1 MPTVPGLLPSV
12 APSEAGT
19 PSVRVSADAA
29 AFGGVVGQGLAH
41 LGEGIGH
48 ASNEIWNRAVALQQL
63 RNESEAKE
71 ADALYMMQSGKLH
84 AEFSSLQGKAAVAA
98 FPKYQQDLQEKRLEI
113 RRSLSTEQSQKMYDS
128 SALAFMGRNIFNGA
142 GHAAQQNKV
151 YAAGASQS
159 RLDQIKDYTLHNPDD
174 EDAYER
180 AKIQIRN
187 EVHTTQAPI
196 KGWGSEQIDE
206 AIKKDISSLTA
217 LRIQGTARIAPFQ
230 AKEMLETYRDSLRF
244 DDLERA
250 EKLVQSQMRTTGARM
265 LSDAENTP
273 PKGGWKDGKE
283 PPLQDR
289 IDRAVAKADQIAPDD
304 KMFSDFVRDRVIADF
319 NRGKAVKRDFELANR
334 NTVEGALMGG
344 VGGKIPTT
352 VEELR
357 TLDPKVDKAWTDLD
371 EIHQRSYMKA
381 LAANAKGDTAWG
393 PESLKRYQALKGMSN
408 ADPAEFM
415 GVDVVSEKM
424 PNRARLELINLQQKL
439 KNQVEGDPRITRALQ
454 QLRPMLG
461 AAKISVSEDKEKYY
475 QFTGGLQDAL
485 DQFQHEHKK
494 QPSSKELQEIGA
506 RLLQEQIDPEKWSFG
521 ILTRKT
527 PLIQMQPSNEFIE
540 AAKADPRWAG
550 SGIEPT
556 TEMIQREYT
565 RRRYQELYG
574 GKATKSEAPGVPTS
588 K

>member
-1 MPTVPGLLPSV
+1 MPTVPGLLPSI

-84 AEFSSLQGKAAVAA
+84 AEFSSLQGKAAVDA

-187 EVHTTQAPI
+187 EVHTTQAPVR
-196 KGWGSEQIDE
+196 GWGPEQTDE

-217 LRIQGTARIAPFQ
+217 LRIQGTARVAPFQ

-265 LSDAENTP
+265 LSDEVNAPSE
-273 PKGGWKDGKE
+273 DGKKE
-283 PPLQDR
+283 VPLQDR
-289 IDRAVAKADQIAPDD
+289 VDKAVAKADQIAPDD

-381 LAANAKGDTAWG
+381 LAANAKGDMAWSDK
-393 PESLKRYQALKGMSN
+393 SLRRYQTLKGKAAES
-408 ADPAEFM
+408 PAEFLDT
-415 GVDVVSEKM
+415 DVVSEQM

-439 KNQVEGDPRITRALQ
+439 KNQAEGDPRTTRALQ
-454 QLRPMLG
+454 SLRPMLG
-461 AAKISVSEDKEKYY
+461 SAGVTKAKDEEGYYHFVGTLQDQLQIFQETNKRPPKPEELQDMGARILQQHVVPNSWMDDPWLAQVFGSKTPLYKISVPEEAAKI
-475 QFTGGLQDAL
+475 
-485 DQFQHEHKK
+485 
-494 QPSSKELQEIGA
+494 I
-506 RLLQEQIDPEKWSFG
+506 R
-521 ILTRKT
+521 
-527 PLIQMQPSNEFIE
+527 
-540 AAKADPRWAG
+540 ADPKWQAKG
-550 SGIEPT
+550 LTPDD
-556 TEMIQREYT
+556 EMV
-565 RRRYQELYG
+565 RRVYMANRFKELYG
-574 GKATKSEAPGVPTS
+574 GSAKKEQPALGE
-588 K
+588 